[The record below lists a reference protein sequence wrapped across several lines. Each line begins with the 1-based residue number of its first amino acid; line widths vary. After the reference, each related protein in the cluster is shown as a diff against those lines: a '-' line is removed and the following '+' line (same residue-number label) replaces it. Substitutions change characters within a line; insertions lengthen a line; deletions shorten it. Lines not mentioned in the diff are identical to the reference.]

1 MKTVLFLAAAALACA
16 AVSAPLVL
24 AQTHEVRP
32 DEIDDLPDG
41 TGRDET
47 FYGCTACHGLAI
59 VVRQGLTRQGW
70 EDMLQLMYTRHN
82 MAELPREDEAAI
94 LTYLTEKFP
103 PRRRTTTNPF
113 LR

>member
-1 MKTVLFLAAAALACA
+1 MTKVLYLAAALLGA
-16 AVSAPLVL
+16 AVSAPTVL
-24 AQTHEVRP
+24 AQTHDVRP
-32 DEIDDLPDG
+32 DEIEDLPEG
-41 TGRDET
+41 KGREET

-82 MAELPREDEAAI
+82 MAELPRDDETAI
-94 LTYLTEKFP
+94 LAYLTEKFP
-103 PRRRTTTNPF
+103 PRRRGTINPF

>member
-1 MKTVLFLAAAALACA
+1 MTKIPYLAAALLG
-16 AVSAPLVL
+16 AVAFGPPAF
-24 AQTHEVRP
+24 AQVHDVRP
-32 DEIDDLPDG
+32 DEIEDLPDG
-41 TGRDET
+41 KGREET

-82 MAELPREDEAAI
+82 MAELPRDDETAI
-94 LTYLTEKFP
+94 LAYLTEKFP
-103 PRRRTTTNPF
+103 PRRRGPANPF